1 LSVAPPGKKWL
12 GVALDDI
19 DKSIKIGKLVEQGKA
34 NFLFYSMKVRYY
46 EVPRDFTF

>member
-12 GVALDDI
+12 GVALGDI
-19 DKSIKIGKLVEQGKA
+19 EKSVKIGKLVESGKA

-46 EVPRDFTF
+46 EVPREFTF